1 MSLSQDTGLVT
12 PRQVNNFPRASP
24 SSTGDA
30 SALERVVGDYRQR
43 ILKLEIDIE
52 ELKVDVKTLT
62 SDKNKLLLNFANIQ
76 AQYGKAV
83 GRLQIFEQFHRE
95 AQAASTGKSVDQSG
109 NITSLES
116 SSFLWGC
123 LISKNSFKKTLY
135 IVALKL
141 RYECESKILHTVKAC
156 SCGITS
162 Q

>member
-24 SSTGDA
+24 SATGDA

-52 ELKVDVKTLT
+52 ELKVDVETLT

-83 GRLQIFEQFHRE
+83 GMLQVHGQFRKE
-95 AQAASTGKSVDQSG
+95 YTGSCSKKSGDQSG
-109 NITSLES
+109 NVTEFPHLELPS
-116 SSFLWGC
+116 HFPAGLSD
-123 LISKNSFKKTLY
+123 
-135 IVALKL
+135 V
-141 RYECESKILHTVKAC
+141 
-156 SCGITS
+156 
-162 Q
+162 